1 MNDSSATT
9 IFIVLN
15 YFVIVGI
22 ALIAKLSL
30 EMFLS
35 RNTSIS
41 DFLWTQKSVHK
52 KSEMEILLYH
62 CPQLIW

>member
-41 DFLWTQKSVHK
+41 DFLWALFCVHK

-62 CPQLIW
+62 CPQLIR

>member
-22 ALIAKLSL
+22 ALIAKYCCPVKK
-30 EMFLS
+30 EMA
-35 RNTSIS
+35 
-41 DFLWTQKSVHK
+41 
-52 KSEMEILLYH
+52 
-62 CPQLIW
+62 

>member
-35 RNTSIS
+35 RNTSIN
-41 DFLWTQKSVHK
+41 T
-52 KSEMEILLYH
+52 
-62 CPQLIW
+62 